1 MCYKFRPVI
10 FILALSALSACGG
23 DTFNAGGGRP
33 PETATS
39 SVAFSVTGS
48 KTTNNTQVIDDS
60 VSFTLSWDVISSS
73 TYNYSVFLS
82 ENSEFGQSDI
92 PFFSGQC
99 GIARACGDSAD
110 FDCSFDSTN
119 KTIAC
124 NGGAGSN
131 VSVLLQAASPK
142 TAYMFL
148 RVINEMQDSMM
159 VSTPQLV
166 QFEY

>member
-1 MCYKFRPVI
+1 MCRKFRLVVFVLAVI
-10 FILALSALSACGG
+10 TLSACGG
-23 DTFNAGGGRP
+23 DSFNAGGGRP

-39 SVAFSVTGS
+39 NVTFSVAGS
-48 KTTNNTQVIDDS
+48 KVNNNTQVIDDS
-60 VSFTLSWDVISSS
+60 GSFTLSWDVISSS

-110 FDCSFDSTN
+110 FDCSFDSAN

-148 RVINEMQDSMM
+148 RVTNEMQDSMM
-159 VSTPQLV
+159 VSSPQSV